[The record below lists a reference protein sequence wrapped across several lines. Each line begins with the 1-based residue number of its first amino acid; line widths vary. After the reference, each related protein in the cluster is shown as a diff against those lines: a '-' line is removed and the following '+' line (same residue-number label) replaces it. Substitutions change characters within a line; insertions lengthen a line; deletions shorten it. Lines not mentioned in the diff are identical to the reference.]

1 MIVYAYISTTGLNL
15 KYGILKI
22 TVNKLKIYHRKKSNV
37 YTDSGALAVL
47 SIYKTFG
54 MTVSPLVPPQIS
66 ASLDVL

>member
-47 SIYKTFG
+47 SIYKTFD
-54 MTVSPLVPPQIS
+54 MTVSPLVPPKY
-66 ASLDVL
+66 LHL

>member
-22 TVNKLKIYHRKKSNV
+22 TVNKLKIYHRKEIECL
-37 YTDSGALAVL
+37 YRFWCISGAFYLQNVW
-47 SIYKTFG
+47 YDCVPTC
-54 MTVSPLVPPQIS
+54 PPQIS